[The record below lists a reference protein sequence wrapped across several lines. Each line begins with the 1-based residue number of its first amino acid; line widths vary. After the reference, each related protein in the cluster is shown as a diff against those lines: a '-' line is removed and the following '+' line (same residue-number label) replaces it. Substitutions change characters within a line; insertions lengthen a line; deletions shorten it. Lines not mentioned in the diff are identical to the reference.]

1 MEMEKKIGLIGTF
14 DTGELSTELIPP
26 NFTDPTIYLKY

>member
-14 DTGELSTELIPP
+14 DTGELSTEFYGAGRFI
-26 NFTDPTIYLKY
+26 